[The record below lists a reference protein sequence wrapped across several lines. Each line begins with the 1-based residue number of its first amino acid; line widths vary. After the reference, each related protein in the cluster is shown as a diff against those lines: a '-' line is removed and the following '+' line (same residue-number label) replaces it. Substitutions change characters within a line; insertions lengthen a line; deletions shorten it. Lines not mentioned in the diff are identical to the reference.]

1 MNNFDDFIFD
11 QIRSVGILYSILCSG
26 LFVWLFS
33 SAKDAIEL
41 SGGRPDLFYG
51 H

>member
-1 MNNFDDFIFD
+1 MIFKFISD
-11 QIRSVGILYSILCSG
+11 QIRSVGILFLILCSG
-26 LFVWLFS
+26 LLVWLFS

-41 SGGRPDLFYG
+41 SGGRLDLSYG